1 MGTFTAETVF
11 IGFKLT
17 LPKLLLFYIN
27 QMDSEKKLFLLDAY
41 ALIFRSYYAF
51 ISNPMKN
58 SKGQNTST
66 TFGFTVTLDEVLK
79 SQRPS
84 HIAVAFDPAGPTFRN
99 HLFPAYK
106 ANRQETPEDIR
117 EAVPVIKRI
126 IKAYNI
132 PVIESPG
139 FEADDVIG
147 TLAKQAENEGFKVFM
162 MTPDKDYYQLVSD
175 NIVLF
180 KPRKSGNDSEIISS
194 AEVCQKFGI
203 TDPLQFID
211 ILALW
216 GDSSDNVPG
225 VPGVGEKTAIKM
237 ISEYGSLENI
247 YNNLDKFKGK
257 LRENLE
263 AFKHQAILSRELVTI
278 RLDVPVTF
286 DAGVYIK
293 EEIDTEKLKEIFQEL
308 EFKTLLNR
316 LKQPENKQ
324 VSQSSQQGDLFSGFT
339 TPVQVT
345 SSLDNIK
352 TIRKTYILADTEET
366 QKNLMVQLNNSS
378 AFAFDTETT
387 DLDIFSADLVG
398 ISFCLKANEAF
409 YIPLPQSHA
418 ESIKILTR
426 FTEALQN
433 EKILKIG
440 QNLKFDIR
448 MLKSYGIEVKGPFFD
463 TMIAHYLIQPE
474 QRHNLNILSEYYLNY
489 SPVKIEELIGE
500 KGKNQG
506 NMKDVP
512 IEIIKDYAA
521 EDADLAF
528 QLYEK
533 LNAQLE
539 NQGLLG
545 LAGNIEM
552 PLITVL
558 ADMEHEGIKMDSSS
572 LHEFRIE
579 LVKDI
584 LIKEDRIYKLAGVEF
599 NIQSPKQLGE
609 ILFDRLK
616 IDPEA
621 KMTKTQQ
628 YSTSEEV
635 LVRLT
640 GKHEIITEVL
650 SYRSLKKLLST
661 YVDSLPKLVDVHT
674 GKIHTSFNQ
683 TVAATGR
690 LSSNNPNLQ
699 NIPIREERGREIRKA
714 FVPGN
719 KDNIFLS
726 SDYSQIE
733 LRLMAHLS
741 KDENMISAFM
751 QGEDIHTATAAKIY
765 KIQPADVSREM
776 RSRAKTANFGIIYG
790 ISAFGLSQRLNISRT
805 DAKELID
812 NYFNTFPGVRVY
824 MDESIRL
831 ARETGYVTTMLGR
844 KRFLPDI
851 HSRNAVVRGMAERN
865 AINAPIQGS
874 AADIIK
880 IAMINIDRKIKE
892 KKMASKM
899 ILQVHDELVF
909 DMKRTEEE
917 ALRILVRS
925 EMGNAIK
932 LSVPLLVEMGTGINW
947 LEAH

>member
-1 MGTFTAETVF
+1 
-11 IGFKLT
+11 
-17 LPKLLLFYIN
+17 
-27 QMDSEKKLFLLDAY
+27 MDSEKKLFLLDAY

-66 TFGFTVTLDEVLK
+66 TFGFTITLDDVLK
-79 SQRPS
+79 NQKPS

-99 HLFPAYK
+99 ELFPAYK

-117 EAVPVIKRI
+117 NAVPYIKKI
-126 IKAYNI
+126 IEAYNI
-132 PVIESPG
+132 PVIESLG

-147 TLAKQAENEGFKVFM
+147 TLAKQAEKEGFKVFM
-162 MTPDKDYYQLVSD
+162 MTPDKDYNQLVSD
-175 NIVLF
+175 NIVMF
-180 KPRKSGNDSEIISS
+180 KPRKSGSDSEIIGQT
-194 AEVCQKFGI
+194 EVCQKFGI
-203 TDPLQFID
+203 TDPAQFID

-237 ISEYGSLENI
+237 ISEFGSLDNI
-247 YNNLDKFKGK
+247 YQNLDKFKGK

-263 AFKHQAILSRELVTI
+263 NFKGQAYLSRDLVTI

-286 DAGVYIK
+286 NADLYLT
-293 EEIDTEKLKEIFQEL
+293 EESNTEKLKEIFQEL
-308 EFKTLLNR
+308 EFKALLSR
-316 LKQPENKQ
+316 LIKPETKP
-324 VSQSSQQGDLFSGFT
+324 VPVTSQQGDLFSGFT
-339 TPVQVT
+339 TQAPIVT
-345 SSLDNIK
+345 NLDTIK
-352 TIRKTYILADTEET
+352 TIQKTYVLVNNENAYNQLAD
-366 QKNLMVQLNNSS
+366 KLNRTNSIS
-378 AFAFDTETT
+378 FDTETT
-387 DLDIFSADLVG
+387 ELDTFSADLVG
-398 ISFCLKANEAF
+398 ISFSVNAHEAF
-409 YIPLPQSHA
+409 YVPIPQIYNEAVQILSHF
-418 ESIKILTR
+418 KP
-426 FTEALQN
+426 ALQN

-440 QNLKFDIR
+440 QNIKFDVR
-448 MLKSYGIEVKGPFFD
+448 MLKKYGIEVSGSFFD

-474 QRHNLNILSEYYLNY
+474 QRHNLNILSENYLHY

-512 IEIIKDYAA
+512 VEIIKDYAA

-528 QLYEK
+528 QLYEIF
-533 LNAQLE
+533 NAQLNRE
-539 NQGLLG
+539 GLKD
-545 LAGNIEM
+545 LAESIEM
-552 PLITVL
+552 PLIKVL
-558 ADMEHEGIKMDSSS
+558 ADMEQNGIKMDGATM
-572 LHEFRIE
+572 LEFRE
-579 LVKDI
+579 DLVKDI
-584 LIKEDRIYKLAGVEF
+584 LTTEDKIFKLAGTEF
-599 NIQSPKQLGE
+599 NIQSPRQLGE

-616 IDPEA
+616 IDSDA

-628 YSTSEEV
+628 YSTGEEI
-635 LVRLT
+635 LIKLT
-640 GKHEIITEVL
+640 GKHPIIDEVL
-650 SYRSLKKLLST
+650 TYRGLKKLLST
-661 YVDSLPKLVDVHT
+661 YVDSLPKLVNTHT

-683 TVAATGR
+683 TIAATGR

-714 FVPGN
+714 FVPEN

-726 SDYSQIE
+726 ADYSQIE

-751 QGEDIHTATAAKIY
+751 QGEDIHTATASKIY
-765 KIQPADVSREM
+765 KIEITDVSREM

-805 DAKELID
+805 DAKDLID
-812 NYFNTFPGVRVY
+812 NYFITFPGVRAY
-824 MDESIRL
+824 MDESIKL
-831 ARETGYVTTMLGR
+831 AREAGYVSTMLGR
-844 KRFLPDI
+844 KRYLPDI

-880 IAMINIDRKIKE
+880 IAMINIHNKM
-892 KKMASKM
+892 KKDQMASKM

-909 DMKRTEEE
+909 DMKKTEET
-917 ALRILVRS
+917 ALMDLVRF
-925 EMGNAIK
+925 EMENAIK
-932 LSVPLLVEMGTGINW
+932 LSVPLIVEIGKGTNW
-947 LEAH
+947 FEAH